1 MTRRFHTIL
10 ITCGLF
16 ALTSCA
22 DYSDA
27 TVETSARIQI
37 LKPKEF
43 TGPSTLAGHEVIL
56 QQGSTRLSATTDVN
70 GVATFNG
77 IIPDVYD
84 LSCSWEITEA
94 EYHQATGSNQAVS
107 GCTVSG
113 SQNALLIKEEQT
125 IPLSTQLSINQDII
139 ISKIYYAGSKDNNN
153 RNYMAGKYIEI
164 YNQSSKEI
172 DVAGFYIGLVEA
184 EGTQA
189 YTLQNLHDAYADSV
203 VLLKQIFRIPATTSH
218 KVAAGGSVLIV
229 NSAIDHTANNT
240 SLENDLSGADFEA
253 KDYSSNPVQNN
264 PATPA
269 LELIYTMYPS
279 ISNMNLV
286 QSGPCGVVIFRT
298 DEDPAALP
306 TTYSYGKTS
315 GNQWKLLPKRMILDA
330 VEVLSNKATGVDV
343 ATKRLYNDID
353 AGYTYINAA
362 SGRNGEVVY
371 RKTSKKTANGRIILT
386 DTNNSSNDFKVSS
399 TIKPREYDDEE

>member
-56 QQGSTRLSATTDVN
+56 QQGSTRLSATTDAN

-240 SLENDLSGADFEA
+240 SL
-253 KDYSSNPVQNN
+253 NPVQNN

-298 DEDPAALP
+298 DEDPASLP
-306 TTYSYGKTS
+306 TTYPYGKTS

-330 VEVLSNKATGVDV
+330 VEVLSNKNTGVDV
-343 ATKRLYNDID
+343 ATKRLYDDLD

-371 RKTSKKTANGRIILT
+371 RKTSKHATDGHAVLM
-386 DTNNSSNDFKVSS
+386 DTNNSSNDFKVST
-399 TIKPREYDDEE
+399 TIKPREYDE

>member
-1 MTRRFHTIL
+1 M
-10 ITCGLF
+10 
-16 ALTSCA
+16 
-22 DYSDA
+22 
-27 TVETSARIQI
+27 
-37 LKPKEF
+37 PKEF
-43 TGPSTLAGHEVIL
+43 TGTSTLAGHEVIL
-56 QQGSTRLSATTDVN
+56 QQGSTRLSATTDAN
-70 GVATFNG
+70 GVATCNG

-84 LSCSWEITEA
+84 ISCSWEITEA
-94 EYHQATGSNQAVS
+94 EYHQATGSNQSVS

-113 SQNALLIKEEQT
+113 SQNSLLIKEEQT
-125 IPLSTQLSINQDII
+125 ITLSTQLSINQDII
-139 ISKIYYAGSKDNNN
+139 IGKIYYAGSKDNNN
-153 RNYMAGKYIEI
+153 RNYMAGRFIEI
-164 YNQSSKEI
+164 YNQSNKEI

-184 EGTQA
+184 ESTQA

-240 SLENDLSGADFEA
+240 SMEYDLSGADFEA

-298 DEDPAALP
+298 DEDPASLP
-306 TTYSYGKTS
+306 TTYPYGKTS

-330 VEVLSNKATGVDV
+330 VEVLSNKNTGVDV
-343 ATKRLYNDID
+343 ATKRLYDDLD
-353 AGYTYINAA
+353 AGYTYINST

-371 RKTSKKTANGRIILT
+371 RKTSKKTADGRIILT
-386 DTNNSSNDFKVSS
+386 DTNNSSNDFKVST
-399 TIKPREYDDEE
+399 TIKPREYDE

>member
-1 MTRRFHTIL
+1 MTRRSFYMIL
-10 ITCGLF
+10 VACGLC
-16 ALTSCA
+16 ALTSCV

-27 TVETSARIQI
+27 TSETSARVQ
-37 LKPKEF
+37 LLMPEEF
-43 TGPSTLAGHEVIL
+43 TGSATLEGHEVIL
-56 QQGSTRLSATTDVN
+56 QQGSTRLSATTDAN

-84 LSCSWEITEA
+84 LSCSWELTEA
-94 EYHQATGSNQAVS
+94 EYHQATGSNQSVS

-113 SQNALLIKEEQT
+113 SKNSLLIKEEQT
-125 IPLSTQLSINQDII
+125 ISLSTQLSINQDII

-164 YNQSSKEI
+164 YNQSDKEI
-172 DVAGFYIGLVEA
+172 DVSGFYIGLVEA
-184 EGTQA
+184 ESTQA
-189 YTLQNLHDAYADSV
+189 FTLDNLHEVYEDSV
-203 VLLKQIFRIPATTSH
+203 VLLKQIFRIPATANH
-218 KVAAGGSVLIV
+218 KVAAGGTVLIV

-240 SLENDLSGADFEA
+240 SMENDLSGADFEA

-286 QSGPCGVVIFRT
+286 QSGPCSVIIFRT
-298 DEDPAALP
+298 DEDPASLP
-306 TTYSYGKTS
+306 TTYPYGKTS

-330 VEVLSNKATGVDV
+330 VEVLPNKTTGIDV
-343 ATKRLYNDID
+343 KTKRLYDDLD
-353 AGYTYINAA
+353 AGYTYINST

-371 RKTSKKTANGRIILT
+371 RKTSKKTDDGRIILM
-386 DTNNSSNDFKVSS
+386 DTNNSSNDFQVSL
-399 TIKPREYDDEE
+399 TIKPREYDE

>member
-1 MTRRFHTIL
+1 MIRRLYIL
-10 ITCGLF
+10 FAACGLC
-16 ALTSCA
+16 ALNSCV
-22 DYSDA
+22 DFSDA
-27 TVETSARIQI
+27 TSETSARVQ
-37 LKPKEF
+37 LLMPKEF
-43 TGPSTLAGHEVIL
+43 TGSSTLAGHEVIL
-56 QQGSTRLSATTDVN
+56 QQGSTRISATTDDN
-70 GVATFNG
+70 GVATFKG

-84 LSCSWEITEA
+84 ISCSWELTEA

-113 SQNALLIKEEQT
+113 SQNSLLIKEEQT
-125 IPLSTQLSINQDII
+125 ISLSTQLSVNQDII

-164 YNQSSKEI
+164 YNQSNKEI

-184 EGTQA
+184 ESTQA
-189 YTLQNLHDAYADSV
+189 YTLDNLHETYADSV
-203 VLLKQIFRIPATTSH
+203 VLLKQIFRIPATASH

-240 SLENDLSGADFEA
+240 SMENDLSDADFEA

-269 LELIYTMYPS
+269 MELIYTMYPS

-286 QSGPCGVVIFRT
+286 QSGPCSVVIFRT
-298 DEDPAALP
+298 DEDPASLP
-306 TTYSYGKTS
+306 TTYPYGKTS

-330 VEVLSNKATGVDV
+330 VEVLSNKATGIDV
-343 ATKRLYNDID
+343 KTKRLYDDLD
-353 AGYTYINAA
+353 AGYTYINSA

-371 RKTSKKTANGRIILT
+371 RKTSKKTDEGRLILM
-386 DTNNSSNDFKVSS
+386 DTNNSSNDFQVSL
-399 TIKPREYDDEE
+399 TIKPREYDE

>member
-1 MTRRFHTIL
+1 
-10 ITCGLF
+10 
-16 ALTSCA
+16 
-22 DYSDA
+22 
-27 TVETSARIQI
+27 
-37 LKPKEF
+37 
-43 TGPSTLAGHEVIL
+43 
-56 QQGSTRLSATTDVN
+56 
-70 GVATFNG
+70 
-77 IIPDVYD
+77 
-84 LSCSWEITEA
+84 
-94 EYHQATGSNQAVS
+94 
-107 GCTVSG
+107 
-113 SQNALLIKEEQT
+113 
-125 IPLSTQLSINQDII
+125 
-139 ISKIYYAGSKDNNN
+139 
-153 RNYMAGKYIEI
+153 MAGRYIEI
-164 YNQSSKEI
+164 YNQSNKEI

-240 SLENDLSGADFEA
+240 SMEYDLSGADFEA

-298 DEDPAALP
+298 DEDPASLP
-306 TTYSYGKTS
+306 TTYPYGKTS

-330 VEVLSNKATGVDV
+330 VEVLSNKNTGVDV
-343 ATKRLYNDID
+343 ATKRLYDDLD
-353 AGYTYINAA
+353 AGYTYINST

-371 RKTSKKTANGRIILT
+371 RKTSKHATDGHAVLM
-386 DTNNSSNDFKVSS
+386 DTNNSSNDFKVST
-399 TIKPREYDDEE
+399 TIKPREYDE

>member
-1 MTRRFHTIL
+1 MIRRLYIL
-10 ITCGLF
+10 LAACGLC
-16 ALTSCA
+16 ALNSCV
-22 DYSDA
+22 DFSDA
-27 TVETSARIQI
+27 TSETSARVQ
-37 LKPKEF
+37 LLMPKEF
-43 TGPSTLAGHEVIL
+43 TGSSTLAGHEVIL
-56 QQGSTRLSATTDVN
+56 QQGSTRISATTDDN
-70 GVATFNG
+70 GVATFKG

-84 LSCSWEITEA
+84 ISCSWELTEA

-113 SQNALLIKEEQT
+113 SQNSLLIKEEQT
-125 IPLSTQLSINQDII
+125 ISLSTQLSINQDII

-164 YNQSSKEI
+164 YNQSNKAI

-184 EGTQA
+184 ESTQA
-189 YTLQNLHDAYADSV
+189 YTLDNLHEAYADSV

-240 SLENDLSGADFEA
+240 SMESDLSNADFEA

-279 ISNMNLV
+279 ISNLNLV
-286 QSGPCGVVIFRT
+286 QSGPCGVVLFHT
-298 DEDPAALP
+298 DEDVSALP
-306 TTYSYGKTS
+306 TTYAFGKTS

-330 VEVLSNKATGVDV
+330 VEVLSNKATGIDV
-343 ATKRLYNDID
+343 KTKRLYDDLD
-353 AGYTYINAA
+353 AGYTYINSA

-371 RKTSKKTANGRIILT
+371 RKTSKKADDGRITLM
-386 DTNNSSNDFKVSS
+386 DTNNSSNDFQVSL
-399 TIKPREYDDEE
+399 TIKPREYDE